1 MPQSK
6 RGSYNVVTHV
16 GKDEAVYY
24 VLFFLS
30 CNFIMIYIHKV
41 FVLGTSRHTTEQFIK
56 LIDSKPLNC
65 SLQHKS
71 VFLII
76 FNKSLFKT
84 R

>member
-30 CNFIMIYIHKV
+30 CNFIMYIFIKYL
-41 FVLGTSRHTTEQFIK
+41 FSALLGTQ
-56 LIDSKPLNC
+56 LNN
-65 SLQHKS
+65 S
-71 VFLII
+71 
-76 FNKSLFKT
+76 
-84 R
+84 